1 MLQVSD
7 FMDGV
12 VKMGRYVAD
21 NMKVNDCV
29 IGKYKAIPFVA
40 PRYVMALDAGT
51 TSNRCI
57 LFDKSGTVVSVA
69 QKEFNQYFPE
79 PG

>member
-29 IGKYKAIPFVA
+29 IGKYKAIPFAA
-40 PRYVMALDAGT
+40 PRYAMVSDLGT

-57 LFDKSGTVVSVA
+57 LFDKSGNVASIA
-69 QKEFNQYFPE
+69 QKEFN
-79 PG
+79 